1 MHGPGLNTN
10 LSGPQPR
17 GTQISL
23 SGSATCPG
31 SPTYRFWVKAPNG
44 SWQIVRDFATTNTFT
59 WNPGTAGLY
68 SLEVDVRDQNATA
81 TYERVSNILYTIN

>member
-1 MHGPGLNTN
+1 
-10 LSGPQPR
+10 
-17 GTQISL
+17 
-23 SGSATCPG
+23 
-31 SPTYRFWVKAPNG
+31 VKAPNG